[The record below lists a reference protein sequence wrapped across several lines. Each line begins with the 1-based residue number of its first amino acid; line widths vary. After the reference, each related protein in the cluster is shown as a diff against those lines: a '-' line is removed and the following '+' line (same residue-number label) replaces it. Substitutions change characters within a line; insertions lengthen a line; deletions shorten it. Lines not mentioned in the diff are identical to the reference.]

1 MLSILVMASSLISF
15 FACLLHFIGDA
26 IQVTL
31 SRSWWKRRGTEAIPS
46 NVLPIHRLDTVTV
59 VLPIIPP
66 HAYVGGRSQAQRPD
80 AAVNQSTRPGSSVA
94 SVRVVSTSTIPA
106 TTVTV
111 YPLHD
116 DVPHYHYKPTAA
128 DVVHPRA
135 ARTASLFPTR
145 SRAVH
150 LSGPYRP
157 SVATT
162 PLRILADDDVVVS
175 ADKPATGLAVIREED
190 CHARDVE
197 VQMTTLGNTQAD
209 VRAEVSEDSEDAL
222 QLSPCPPLGTLKD
235 DVAFSLAALRSA
247 DLPQSDRFAF
257 DFPSSPT
264 SFSTSHEDIIK
275 DLPLNDAM
283 LFAPFMTLRHESS
296 PGRNLERAT
305 DGPNTINTSGASPSA
320 SATGFLDEL
329 LSSST
334 PPDGVDSVVS
344 SGHSDA
350 PSIHASGSAKDDAPG
365 PTASPTSI
373 SPPSGPAIQTILDS
387 SARCLTGLDVLGP
400 TIPSPRDP
408 GDHKSVTVPPRG
420 VGCAGADVVSPTV
433 VPVESRP
440 IVNAW
445 LAVALPGGNID
456 TSKDAVE
463 SRAGSPESQ
472 PLPSP
477 EPVSS
482 VGGLGDRRR
491 VLCATNNDVWFVGNT
506 ERRISKG
513 FPGVGDRP
521 QIAFQS
527 GVTGLGGSA
536 PPRSANA
543 GQSPDVPSR
552 PRPLL
557 PSRLHAA
564 SSLLYNPSASSAAS
578 SANLPNQVD
587 TLTPS
592 VPPLPVMAPLT
603 PAAPTP
609 VAATQARSTITVAFN
624 DGKEPMDCQA
634 RVDAYKLISG
644 MLPKESVHR
653 SIKCELLGK
662 G

>member
-1 MLSILVMASSLISF
+1 
-15 FACLLHFIGDA
+15 
-26 IQVTL
+26 
-31 SRSWWKRRGTEAIPS
+31 
-46 NVLPIHRLDTVTV
+46 
-59 VLPIIPP
+59 
-66 HAYVGGRSQAQRPD
+66 
-80 AAVNQSTRPGSSVA
+80 
-94 SVRVVSTSTIPA
+94 
-106 TTVTV
+106 
-111 YPLHD
+111 
-116 DVPHYHYKPTAA
+116 PTAA

-197 VQMTTLGNTQAD
+197 VQMTTPECSSRCIDVQPSQDDRACAHKSGTPRLLSSLGNTQAD

-222 QLSPCPPLGTLKD
+222 
-235 DVAFSLAALRSA
+235 
-247 DLPQSDRFAF
+247 
-257 DFPSSPT
+257 
-264 SFSTSHEDIIK
+264 
-275 DLPLNDAM
+275 
-283 LFAPFMTLRHESS
+283 PFMTLRHESS

-456 TSKDAVE
+456 TSEDAME

-536 PPRSANA
+536 PP
-543 GQSPDVPSR
+543 
-552 PRPLL
+552 
-557 PSRLHAA
+557 
-564 SSLLYNPSASSAAS
+564 
-578 SANLPNQVD
+578 
-587 TLTPS
+587 
-592 VPPLPVMAPLT
+592 
-603 PAAPTP
+603 
-609 VAATQARSTITVAFN
+609 
-624 DGKEPMDCQA
+624 
-634 RVDAYKLISG
+634 
-644 MLPKESVHR
+644 
-653 SIKCELLGK
+653 
-662 G
+662 